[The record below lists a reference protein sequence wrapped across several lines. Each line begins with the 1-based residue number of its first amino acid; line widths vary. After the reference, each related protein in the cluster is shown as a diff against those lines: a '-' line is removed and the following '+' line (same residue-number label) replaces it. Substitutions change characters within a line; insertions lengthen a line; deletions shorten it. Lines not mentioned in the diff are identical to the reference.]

1 MSLTLN
7 AKLDSLLNDENLTE
21 SEKQK
26 IFEELLLR
34 LLEKNKYEDFKT
46 IIKVYDFENKILE
59 EIFEKAIQKD
69 LLNFVIFM
77 ITNENIKISHN
88 NIITA
93 IKHEKTKI
101 LDYFLSLCDIELL
114 TEDLIEITDNKIILK
129 LLLKKGINS
138 ENKEKKILNNAKL
151 MYEFGNMFDNITR
164 RGDIYTLKFI
174 HSYIDY
180 YLAFKNSDKFLENI
194 NQLLETM
201 ITKKEF
207 NHKNNILNNFYE
219 FLKQSKDE
227 EFLKNIL
234 SISK

>member
-1 MSLTLN
+1 MSLN
-7 AKLDSLLNDENLTE
+7 AKLDNLLNDENLTNH
-21 SEKQK
+21 EKQK

-34 LLEKNKYEDFKT
+34 FLEKNKYEDFKT
-46 IIKVYDFENKILE
+46 IITAYDFENKILQ
-59 EIFEKAIQKD
+59 EIFEKVIKKD

-77 ITNENIKISHN
+77 ITNENITITNN

-101 LDYFLSLCDIELL
+101 LDYFLTLCDKELL
-114 TEDLIEITDNKIILK
+114 TEDLVELTDNKIILN
-129 LLLKKGINS
+129 LLLKKGINT
-138 ENKEKKILNNAKL
+138 EKKEKKILNNAKL
-151 MYEFGNMFDNITR
+151 MYEFGNMFDNITK
-164 RGDIYTLKFI
+164 RGDIHTLKFI
-174 HSYIDY
+174 HSYIDN
-180 YLAFKNSDKFLENI
+180 YLAFKSSDKFLENI

-219 FLKQSKDE
+219 FLKQTEDE
-227 EFLKNIL
+227 EFTKNIL